1 MSVLQSIKK
10 SIRAY
15 VISPKHRYYNG
26 GYFPLSR
33 VTLRSNLAELDRLLQ
48 IRVQTSSNGKDGGDR
63 ASSRSDIIII
73 DVDERE
79 NWNPGKQPLAGTGGL
94 KDASG
99 YSQAWVQILK

>member
-1 MSVLQSIKK
+1 MSALQNIKK

-15 VISPKHRYYNG
+15 IITPKHKYYNG

-33 VTLRSNLAELDRLLQ
+33 ITRRSNLAELHQLLQ
-48 IRVQTSSNGKDGGDR
+48 IRVQTGPNGKDGGDR

-73 DVDERE
+73 DAGARE
-79 NWNPGKQPLAGTGGL
+79 NWNPGKQPLAGTRGL